1 MDIKTGRLR
10 GLLSLPR
17 IIVTILL
24 GACLVSLLFFI
35 FWRQL
40 NQKVGLIL
48 GEQFNQQQLTV
59 ARKVVD
65 NVETYFDFLRNALLG
80 YAGLYRET
88 QPGPIKF
95 EDFLEERFDRHRQFG
110 ILEIHWYD
118 ASGTLVKA
126 LSTSPHPPSPAGL
139 LLPPS
144 YLEWA
149 RNPLNRSRLFLS
161 KTFFSDDPPWKGR
174 KLMRF
179 LTPLYTG
186 GDSPPFSGVMELL
199 IDPIFISLQVIADVR
214 SGQSGYAWI
223 IDQDETML
231 AHYEKEFVGQPAI
244 PVRMAR
250 NPQIVFR
257 GLKELHESVL
267 QGREGT
273 AAYDSGWHRQ
283 RLGLTPKLA
292 AYAPVRFDKGVI
304 RGVTDRED
312 PARNIWGVAVVAPV
326 VEVSGSV
333 GEVMHQALFLVGLF
347 FLVVS
352 FAGGG
357 FTIIAFI
364 WNKALNME
372 VELKTRELM
381 ESHDRL
387 LRSERFAAV
396 GEAAAY
402 VSHEIKNPL
411 MVIGGFI
418 RQLQRRFFGEDQ
430 AAQEKFTIVIDE
442 VKRLESYLGDLR
454 DFTRPA
460 APVMQKVDI
469 NQVIREEQALMQ
481 EAAKEKGITIVDSL
495 QSDLPPVEADRN
507 QMKQVLVNLIKNAM
521 EALEDEGSII
531 LATGVTEG
539 QIWFSVHDTGKG
551 IDPESL
557 AKIFDPFFT
566 TKDKGTGLGLA
577 VINKI
582 VIDHQGTIEVESTP
596 GEGSTFTVKLPR
608 L

>member
-17 IIVTILL
+17 IIVAILL

-40 NQKVGLIL
+40 NQKVELIL
-48 GEQFNQQQLTV
+48 REQFNQQQLTV

-88 QPGPIKF
+88 QPGPMKF
-95 EDFLEERFDRHRQFG
+95 EDFMEERFERYRQFG
-110 ILEIHWYD
+110 ILEIHWYG
-118 ASGTLVKA
+118 AGGTLVKA

-139 LLPPS
+139 SLPTP

-149 RNPLNRSRLFLS
+149 RNPLNRGRLFLT
-161 KTFFSDDPPWKGR
+161 KTFFAGESAWKGR
-174 KLMRF
+174 KVMRF
-179 LTPLYTG
+179 LTPLYPG
-186 GDSPPFSGVMELL
+186 GQFPAFAGVMELL
-199 IDPIFISLQVIADVR
+199 IDPIFISGQAIADVR
-214 SGQSGYAWI
+214 SGQTGYAWI

-231 AHYEKEFVGQPAI
+231 AHHEKEFVGQPAI

-250 NPQIVFR
+250 NPQIVLR

-333 GEVMHQALFLVGLF
+333 EEVMHQVLFLVGLF
-347 FLVVS
+347 FLVVL

-364 WNKALNME
+364 WNRALNME
-372 VELKTRELM
+372 VELKTRELK

-387 LRSERFAAV
+387 LRSERFAVV

-418 RQLQRRFFGEDQ
+418 RQLQHHFAEDQ
-430 AAQEKFTIVIDE
+430 PSQEKFTIVIDE
-442 VKRLESYLGDLR
+442 VKRLESYLAELR

-495 QSDLPPVEADRN
+495 QSDLPPMEADRN

-521 EALEDEGSII
+521 EAIEGEGRIT
-531 LATGVTEG
+531 LATGVSDG
-539 QIWFSVHDTGKG
+539 QIWFSVQDTGKG
-551 IDPESL
+551 IDPETL

-566 TKDKGTGLGLA
+566 IKDKGTGLGLS

-596 GEGSTFTVKLPR
+596 GEGSTFTVKLPK

>member
-1 MDIKTGRLR
+1 MDIKSGRLQ

-17 IIVTILL
+17 IVLAILL
-24 GACLVSLLFFI
+24 GACLISLFFFS
-35 FWRQL
+35 FWSQL
-40 NQKVGLIL
+40 NQKVELIL
-48 GEQFNQQQLTV
+48 RKQFNQQQLTV

-80 YAGLYRET
+80 YTGLYRET

-95 EDFLEERFDRHRQFG
+95 EDFLEERFERHRQFG

-118 ASGTLVKA
+118 AGGTLVKA
-126 LSTSPHPPSPAGL
+126 LSTSPHPPSPASL
-139 LLPPS
+139 SLPTP

-149 RNPLNRSRLFLS
+149 RNLLSRSRLFLS
-161 KTFFSDDPPWKGR
+161 KTFFSGDPSWKGR
-174 KLMRF
+174 KVMRF
-179 LTPLYTG
+179 LTPLYPG
-186 GDSPPFSGVMELL
+186 GKSPAFAGVMELL
-199 IDPIFISLQVIADVR
+199 IDPIFISGQVIADVR
-214 SGQSGYAWI
+214 SGQTGYAWI

-231 AHYEKEFVGQPAI
+231 AHHEKEFVGQPAI

-250 NPQIVFR
+250 NPQIIFR
-257 GLKELHESVL
+257 GLKELHEDVL
-267 QGREGT
+267 QGREGST
-273 AAYDSGWHRQ
+273 AYDSGWHRQ

-312 PARNIWGVAVVAPV
+312 PAHNIWGVAVVTPV

-333 GEVMHQALFLVGLF
+333 GEVMHRVLFLVGLF
-347 FLVVS
+347 FLMVLV
-352 FAGGG
+352 AGGG
-357 FTIIAFI
+357 FTVIALI
-364 WNKALNME
+364 WNKALTRE
-372 VELKTRELM
+372 VDLKTRELR
-381 ESHDRL
+381 ESQDRL

-418 RQLQRRFFGEDQ
+418 HQLQRHFGNDQ
-430 AAQEKFTIVIDE
+430 TAKEKFDMVIDE
-442 VKRLESYLGDLR
+442 VKRLESFLGELR

-460 APVMQKVDI
+460 APVMQKVDL

-481 EAAKEKGITIVDSL
+481 EAAKEKGVTIIDSL

-507 QMKQVLVNLIKNAM
+507 QMKQILVNLIKNAM
-521 EALEDEGSII
+521 EAIEGGGII
-531 LATGVTEG
+531 TLATGMTEG
-539 QIWFSVHDTGKG
+539 HIWFSVQDTGKG
-551 IDPESL
+551 IAPEPL

-577 VINKI
+577 VTNKI

-596 GEGSTFTVKLPR
+596 GEGSTFTVKLTR

>member
-17 IIVTILL
+17 IIVAILL
-24 GACLVSLLFFI
+24 GACLVSLFFFV

-40 NQKVGLIL
+40 NQKVELIL

-88 QPGPIKF
+88 QPGPMKF
-95 EDFLEERFDRHRQFG
+95 EDFLEERFERHRQFG

-118 ASGTLVKA
+118 ASGILAKA
-126 LSTSPHPPSPAGL
+126 LSTSPQPPSPAGL
-139 LLPPS
+139 SLPTS
-144 YLEWA
+144 YLEWS
-149 RNPLNRSRLFLS
+149 RNPLNRGRLFLS
-161 KTFFSDDPPWKGR
+161 KTFFSGNPPWKGR

-186 GDSPPFSGVMELL
+186 GDSPAFSGVMELL

-214 SGQSGYAWI
+214 SGQTGYAWI

-244 PVRMAR
+244 LVRLAR
-250 NPQIVFR
+250 NPQIGFR
-257 GLKELHESVL
+257 GLKEIHESVL

-273 AAYDSGWHRQ
+273 SGYDSGWHRH

-292 AYAPVRFDKGVI
+292 AYAPVRFDKGLI
-304 RGVTDRED
+304 RRVTDRED
-312 PARNIWGVAVVAPV
+312 PAHNIWGVAVVAPV
-326 VEVSGSV
+326 VEVSGPV
-333 GEVMHQALFLVGLF
+333 GEVMHQVLFLVGLF
-347 FLVVS
+347 FLMVLV
-352 FAGGG
+352 AGGG
-357 FTIIAFI
+357 FTVIALI
-364 WNKALNME
+364 WNKSLTRE
-372 VELKTRELM
+372 VDLKTRELR
-381 ESHDRL
+381 ESQDRL

>member
-1 MDIKTGRLR
+1 MDIKMGRLR

-17 IIVTILL
+17 IIAAILL
-24 GACLVSLLFFI
+24 GACLVSLLFFV
-35 FWRQL
+35 FWRQM
-40 NQKVGLIL
+40 NQKVGVIL
-48 GEQFNQQQLTV
+48 REQFNQQQLTV
-59 ARKVVD
+59 ARKVVN

-88 QPGPIKF
+88 QPGPMKF
-95 EDFLEERFDRHRQFG
+95 EDFLEERFERHRQFG

-118 ASGTLVKA
+118 ASGTLLKA
-126 LSTSPHPPSPAGL
+126 LSTSPHPPSPASL
-139 LLPPS
+139 SLPTP

-149 RNPLNRSRLFLS
+149 RNPLSRGRLFLS
-161 KTFFSDDPPWKGR
+161 KTFFSGDPPWKGR

-186 GDSPPFSGVMELL
+186 GDSPAISGVMELL

-214 SGQSGYAWI
+214 SGQTGYPWI

-244 PVRMAR
+244 PIRIAR

-267 QGREGT
+267 QGGEGT
-273 AAYDSGWHRQ
+273 TAYDSGWHRQ

-312 PARNIWGVAVVAPV
+312 PAHNIWGVAVVAPV
-326 VEVSGSV
+326 VEVSGPV
-333 GEVMHQALFLVGLF
+333 GEVMHQVLFLVGLF
-347 FLVVS
+347 FLMVLV
-352 FAGGG
+352 AGGG
-357 FTIIAFI
+357 FTVIALI
-364 WNKALNME
+364 WNKALTSE
-372 VELKTRELM
+372 VDLKTRELR
-381 ESHDRL
+381 ESQDRM

-396 GEAAAY
+396 GEAATY

-418 RQLQRRFFGEDQ
+418 RQLQRHFGDDQ
-430 AAQEKFTIVIDE
+430 AAKEKFEIVINE
-442 VKRLESYLGDLR
+442 VRRLESFLGELR

-460 APVMQKVDI
+460 APVMQQVDM
-469 NQVIREEQALMQ
+469 NQVIQEEKALMQ

-495 QSDLPPVEADRN
+495 QSDLPAVEADRN

-521 EALEDEGSII
+521 EAIEGEGKIT
-531 LATGVTEG
+531 LVTGVTDG
-539 QIWFSVHDTGKG
+539 QIWFSVQDTGKG
-551 IDPESL
+551 VDPETL

-582 VIDHQGTIEVESTP
+582 VIDHQGTIEVASTP
-596 GEGSTFTVKLPR
+596 GEGSTFIVKLPK

>member
-17 IIVTILL
+17 IIVAILL
-24 GACLVSLLFFI
+24 GACLVSLMFFV

-40 NQKVGLIL
+40 NLKVELIL
-48 GEQFNQQQLTV
+48 REQFNQQQLTV

-88 QPGPIKF
+88 QPGPMKF
-95 EDFLEERFDRHRQFG
+95 EDFLEERFERHRQFG

-118 ASGTLVKA
+118 AGGTLVKA
-126 LSTSPHPPSPAGL
+126 LSTSPHPPSPASL
-139 LLPPS
+139 SLPTP

-149 RNPLNRSRLFLS
+149 RNPLNRGRLFLS
-161 KTFFSDDPPWKGR
+161 KTFFSGDPPWKGR

-186 GDSPPFSGVMELL
+186 GDSPAFSGVMELL

-214 SGQSGYAWI
+214 SGQTGYPWI

-231 AHYEKEFVGQPAI
+231 AHYEKDFVGQPAI
-244 PVRMAR
+244 PIRLAR

-257 GLKELHESVL
+257 GLKEVHDSVL
-267 QGREGT
+267 HGREGT
-273 AAYDSGWHRQ
+273 SAYDSGWHRQ

-292 AYAPVRFDKGVI
+292 AYAPVRFDKGLI

-312 PARNIWGVAVVAPV
+312 PAHNIWGVAVVAPV
-326 VEVSGSV
+326 VEVSGPV
-333 GEVMHQALFLVGLF
+333 GEVMHQVLFLVGLF
-347 FLVVS
+347 FLMVLV
-352 FAGGG
+352 AGGG
-357 FTIIAFI
+357 FTVIALI
-364 WNKALNME
+364 WNKALTRE
-372 VELKTRELM
+372 VDLKTRELR
-381 ESHDRL
+381 ESQDRL

-411 MVIGGFI
+411 MVIGGMI
-418 RQLQRRFFGEDQ
+418 RQLQRRFGEEQ
-430 AAQEKFTIVIDE
+430 AAQEKFTIVVDE
-442 VKRLESYLGDLR
+442 VKRLENFLGDLR

-469 NQVIREEQALMQ
+469 NQVIREVEALMQ
-481 EAAKEKGITIVDSL
+481 EAATEKGINITDAL
-495 QSDLPPVEADRN
+495 HQDLPLVEADRN
-507 QMKQVLVNLIKNAM
+507 QVKQVLVNLIKNGM
-521 EALEDEGSII
+521 EAIAGEGRIT

-539 QIWFSVHDTGKG
+539 QIWFSVQDTGKG

-557 AKIFDPFFT
+557 AKIFNPFFT

>member
-1 MDIKTGRLR
+1 M
-10 GLLSLPR
+10 
-17 IIVTILL
+17 
-24 GACLVSLLFFI
+24 
-35 FWRQL
+35 
-40 NQKVGLIL
+40 
-48 GEQFNQQQLTV
+48 
-59 ARKVVD
+59 
-65 NVETYFDFLRNALLG
+65 
-80 YAGLYRET
+80 
-88 QPGPIKF
+88 KF
-95 EDFLEERFDRHRQFG
+95 EDFLEERFERHRQFG

-118 ASGTLVKA
+118 ANGSLVKA

-139 LLPPS
+139 SLPTP

-149 RNPLNRSRLFLS
+149 RNPINRGRLFLS
-161 KTFFSDDPPWKGR
+161 KTFFSSDSPWKGR

-186 GDSPPFSGVMELL
+186 GVSPTFSGVMELL
-199 IDPIFISLQVIADVR
+199 IDPIFISLQAIADVR
-214 SGQSGYAWI
+214 SGQTGYAWI

-244 PVRMAR
+244 PIRIAR

-267 QGREGT
+267 KGGEGT
-273 AAYDSGWHRQ
+273 TAYDSGWHRQ

-292 AYAPVRFDKGVI
+292 AYAPIRFDKGLI
-304 RGVTDRED
+304 KGVTERED
-312 PARNIWGVAVVAPV
+312 PSQNIWGVAVVAPV
-326 VEVSGSV
+326 VEVSGPV

-347 FLVVS
+347 FLVVL

-357 FTIIAFI
+357 FTVIALI
-364 WNKALNME
+364 WNKALTSE
-372 VELKTRELM
+372 VDLKTRELR
-381 ESHDRL
+381 ESQDRL

-418 RQLQRRFFGEDQ
+418 RQLQRHFEEDLR
-430 AAQEKFTIVIDE
+430 AQEKFTIVVDE
-442 VKRLESYLGDLR
+442 VKRLENFLGDLR

-460 APVMQKVDI
+460 TPVMQQVDI
-469 NQVIREEQALMQ
+469 NQVIQEEKALMQ
-481 EAAKEKGITIVDSL
+481 EAAKERGIIIVDSL
-495 QSDLPPVEADRN
+495 QSDLPSVEADRN
-507 QMKQVLVNLIKNAM
+507 QMKQVLVNLVKNAM
-521 EALEDEGSII
+521 EAIEGDGKIT
-531 LATGVTEG
+531 LATGVTNG
-539 QIWFSVHDTGKG
+539 QIWFSVQDTGKG
-551 IDPESL
+551 IDPETL

-582 VIDHQGTIEVESTP
+582 VIDHQGTIEVASTP
-596 GEGSTFTVKLPR
+596 GEGSTFTVKLPK

>member
-17 IIVTILL
+17 IIAAILL

-35 FWRQL
+35 FWKQL
-40 NQKVGLIL
+40 NQKVELIL
-48 GEQFNQQQLTV
+48 SEQFNQQQLTV

-88 QPGPIKF
+88 QPGPMKF
-95 EDFLEERFDRHRQFG
+95 EDFLEERFERHRQFG

-118 ASGTLVKA
+118 AGGTLVKA

-139 LLPPS
+139 FLPPP

-149 RNPLNRSRLFLS
+149 RNPLNRGRLFLS
-161 KTFFSDDPPWKGR
+161 KTFFSDDLPWKGR

-186 GDSPPFSGVMELL
+186 GDSPAFSGVMELL
-199 IDPIFISLQVIADVR
+199 IDPIFISLRVIADVR
-214 SGQSGYAWI
+214 SGQTGYPWI

-244 PVRMAR
+244 PIRIAR

-257 GLKELHESVL
+257 GLKEIHGSVL

-292 AYAPVRFDKGVI
+292 AYAPVWFDKGVI

-312 PARNIWGVAVVAPV
+312 SAHNIWGVAVVAPV
-326 VEVSGSV
+326 VEVSGPV
-333 GEVMHQALFLVGLF
+333 GEVMHQVLFLVGLF
-347 FLVVS
+347 FLMVLV
-352 FAGGG
+352 AGGG
-357 FTIIAFI
+357 FTVIALI
-364 WNKALNME
+364 WNKSLTRE
-372 VELKTRELM
+372 VELKTRELR
-381 ESHDRL
+381 ESQDRL

-418 RQLQRRFFGEDQ
+418 RQLQRHFGDDQ
-430 AAQEKFTIVIDE
+430 AAKEKFDIVINE
-442 VKRLESYLGDLR
+442 VKRLESFLGELR

-460 APVMQKVDI
+460 APVMQQVDM
-469 NQVIREEQALMQ
+469 NQIIQEEKALMQ
-481 EAAKEKGITIVDSL
+481 EAAKEKGVTIVDSL
-495 QSDLPPVEADRN
+495 HSDLPPVEADSN
-507 QMKQVLVNLIKNAM
+507 QMKQILVNLIKNAM
-521 EALEDEGSII
+521 EAIEGEGRII
-531 LATGVTEG
+531 LVTGVTDG
-539 QIWFSVHDTGKG
+539 QIWFSVQDTGKG
-551 IDPESL
+551 IDPETL

-566 TKDKGTGLGLA
+566 TKDQGTGLGLS

-582 VIDHQGTIEVESTP
+582 VIDHQGTIEVKSTP

>member
-1 MDIKTGRLR
+1 M
-10 GLLSLPR
+10 
-17 IIVTILL
+17 
-24 GACLVSLLFFI
+24 FFV

-40 NQKVGLIL
+40 NLKVELIL
-48 GEQFNQQQLTV
+48 REQFNQQQLTV

-88 QPGPIKF
+88 QPGPMKF
-95 EDFLEERFDRHRQFG
+95 EDFLEERFERHRQFG

-118 ASGTLVKA
+118 AGGTLVKA
-126 LSTSPHPPSPAGL
+126 LSTSPHPPSPASL
-139 LLPPS
+139 SLPTP

-149 RNPLNRSRLFLS
+149 RNPLNRGRLFLS
-161 KTFFSDDPPWKGR
+161 KTFFSGDPPWKGR

-186 GDSPPFSGVMELL
+186 GDSPAFSGVMELL

-214 SGQSGYAWI
+214 SGQTGYPWI

-231 AHYEKEFVGQPAI
+231 AHYEKDFVGQPAI
-244 PVRMAR
+244 PIRLAR

-257 GLKELHESVL
+257 GLKEVHDSVL
-267 QGREGT
+267 HGREGT
-273 AAYDSGWHRQ
+273 SAYDSGWHRQ

-292 AYAPVRFDKGVI
+292 AYAPVRFDKGLI

-312 PARNIWGVAVVAPV
+312 PAHNIWGVAVVAPV
-326 VEVSGSV
+326 VEVSGPV
-333 GEVMHQALFLVGLF
+333 GEVMHQVLFLVGLF
-347 FLVVS
+347 FLMVLV
-352 FAGGG
+352 AGGG
-357 FTIIAFI
+357 FTVIALI
-364 WNKALNME
+364 WNKALTRE
-372 VELKTRELM
+372 VDLKTRELR
-381 ESHDRL
+381 ESQDRL

-411 MVIGGFI
+411 MVIGGMI
-418 RQLQRRFFGEDQ
+418 RQLQRRFGEEQ
-430 AAQEKFTIVIDE
+430 AAQEKFTIVVDE
-442 VKRLESYLGDLR
+442 VKRLENFLGDLR

-469 NQVIREEQALMQ
+469 NQVIREVEALMQ
-481 EAAKEKGITIVDSL
+481 EAATEKGINITDAL
-495 QSDLPPVEADRN
+495 HQDLPLVEADRN
-507 QMKQVLVNLIKNAM
+507 QVKQVLVNLIKNGM
-521 EALEDEGSII
+521 EAIAGEGRIT

-539 QIWFSVHDTGKG
+539 QIWFSVQDTGKG

-557 AKIFDPFFT
+557 AKIFNPFFT